1 MLGRLGSSG
10 GHGKSGGQFFVH
22 LALPMVYG
30 GDVGDSLTP
39 PPILPVN
46 RTRLRR
52 PVNPGL
58 PPVYHVPLPA
68 PEAYRLLIPQAQDKP
83 TPRQPRFSAE
93 RTQFPVAGPPAF
105 SPLAPAPFSGDIS
118 VSEAAGEALEAATP
132 DARPASL
139 RSPGRASPAAAL
151 PLGQRFDPVYPF
163 LLFLALGVG
172 TFYID
177 LDVMA
182 RYTLLWT
189 VLVGLGA
196 SLTLVDSPVAVRPMT
211 PASLGW
217 GVSFGLV
224 FSLPLLVLVSSGLAD
239 MVGLLYPEIDR
250 VTLFQSLVFVSP
262 LGETLF
268 FRSAFQ
274 QRRGLAASVLA
285 AGISGIVLYWP
296 AVFQTPLYLVAAGI
310 FTTVLAGV
318 YSFIRS
324 RYGLAAAYLC
334 QVTVNLMLLFVP
346 SLLAG

>member
-1 MLGRLGSSG
+1 MLGRLGSS
-10 GHGKSGGQFFVH
+10 HGESGEQFFVH
-22 LALPMVYG
+22 LAPPIVYG

-39 PPILPVN
+39 PPILPLN
-46 RTRLRR
+46 RIRLRR
-52 PVNPGL
+52 PINPGL

-68 PEAYRLLIPQAQDKP
+68 PEAYRLLVPQAQDKSAP
-83 TPRQPRFSAE
+83 HQPRFSAE
-93 RTQFPVAGPPAF
+93 RTRFPVAGPPVF
-105 SPLAPAPFSGDIS
+105 SPLAPAPPSGDIS
-118 VSEAAGEALEAATP
+118 ANKAAGETLEATTP
-132 DARPASL
+132 DAPPASL
-139 RSPGRASPAAAL
+139 RSLGQASHAAA
-151 PLGQRFDPVYPF
+151 PSLGQRFDPVYPF

-172 TFYID
+172 TSYID

-189 VLVGLGA
+189 VLVGLGV
-196 SLTLVDSPVAVRPMT
+196 SLTLVDSPDAARPMT

-217 GVSFGLV
+217 GISFGLV
-224 FSLPLLVLVSSGLAD
+224 FSLPLFVLASSGLAD
-239 MVGLLYPEIDR
+239 MVGLLYPGIDR
-250 VTLFQSLVFVSP
+250 VTLFQSLAFVSP
-262 LGETLF
+262 LSETLF
-268 FRSAFQ
+268 FRGAFQ

-285 AGISGIVLYWP
+285 AGISGIVLYGP